1 MVVSAVVRKQY
12 IFLCNVINC
21 MGRKIMLAIR
31 KRKSI
36 ETRGKMLNITLRD
49 L

>member
-1 MVVSAVVRKQY
+1 MVVSAVVRKQ

-21 MGRKIMLAIR
+21 MGRKIMLAIG
-31 KRKSI
+31 KRKNI